1 MCKTLKAHCPKLF
14 ELMDAL
20 PDKRQRSD
28 YSMSEIITG
37 CIAMYLLKETTRNAF
52 NNERSEE
59 FFQDN
64 YLKIFKKRLPHMD
77 TVDRVITQLSCE
89 EPEGIKSA
97 FVSALIEQRVFRRF
111 RLLGKYYPIAVDG
124 TGVNSYKENN
134 PEWNLTSKKSKN
146 GVITHYSHVVEAKL
160 VTPIGMS
167 VSVASE
173 WVTNE
178 TRDSTDTTYN
188 KQDCEQNAF
197 GRLAKDIKTEYPR
210 LPVCILADG
219 LYPNKTFMQIC
230 QDNDW
235 AYIVVLKDDSLK
247 LLQEAIAD
255 VENKDRHKLDC
266 DIITDNRRTHI
277 NRKYEWIAVPLTHAV
292 HTVYWLSC
300 TETITRRDKNGKTLP
315 AEQPTRFVNLTNL
328 KVDKDNVRHISEAG
342 RMRWK
347 IENEGFNEQ
356 KNGGYNLGHKFSRKS
371 FTGYKNYYQCM
382 QIAHIINQLVEKSA
396 EIAGL
401 LATNGRLTIK
411 HLWTQLRAW
420 FTSRIIDITDFESNK
435 RTQIRLAAG

>member
-1 MCKTLKAHCPKLF
+1 MPFFTL
-14 ELMDAL
+14 
-20 PDKRQRSD
+20 
-28 YSMSEIITG
+28 T
-37 CIAMYLLKETTRNAF
+37 
-52 NNERSEE
+52 
-59 FFQDN
+59 
-64 YLKIFKKRLPHMD
+64 
-77 TVDRVITQLSCE
+77 
-89 EPEGIKSA
+89 
-97 FVSALIEQRVFRRF
+97 
-111 RLLGKYYPIAVDG
+111 
-124 TGVNSYKENN
+124 
-134 PEWNLTSKKSKN
+134 
-146 GVITHYSHVVEAKL
+146 
-160 VTPIGMS
+160 
-167 VSVASE
+167 
-173 WVTNE
+173 
-178 TRDSTDTTYN
+178 
-188 KQDCEQNAF
+188 
-197 GRLAKDIKTEYPR
+197 
-210 LPVCILADG
+210 
-219 LYPNKTFMQIC
+219 
-230 QDNDW
+230 
-235 AYIVVLKDDSLK
+235 
-247 LLQEAIAD
+247 
-255 VENKDRHKLDC
+255 
-266 DIITDNRRTHI
+266 
-277 NRKYEWIAVPLTHAV
+277 WIAVPLTHAV